1 MLKKEEKSQNLIP
14 PMLEKQ
20 TELTPEMRLMLLDW
34 ICQVSSD
41 YCLKRQTFHLSV
53 QYIDH
58 YIDNCA

>member
-1 MLKKEEKSQNLIP
+1 MLKKEEKSQNLVP

-41 YCLKRQTFHLSV
+41 YCLKR
-53 QYIDH
+53 
-58 YIDNCA
+58 